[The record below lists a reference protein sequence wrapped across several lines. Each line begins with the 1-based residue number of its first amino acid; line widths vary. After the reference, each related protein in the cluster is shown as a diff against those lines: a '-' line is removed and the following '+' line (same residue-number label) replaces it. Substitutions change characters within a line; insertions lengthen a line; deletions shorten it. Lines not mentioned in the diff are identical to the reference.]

1 MVLNILDMNDTNV
14 NKFNELSKKGNS
26 ILIFHASWCGHC
38 QRLDSIWGNLIN
50 RLKSE
55 NLEGL
60 LGRVEEKEMKLVEVE
75 KDIRGY
81 PTIRVY
87 NNGIKEKDYEGSR
100 ELEQLFAFIKET
112 MATSEK
118 SQRKH
123 SIKKKRRKSKRRRR
137 KKPRSKTPKSK
148 SRRPQRNKKKKSR
161 TKSIRKRRK
170 RRKQRKRAN
179 RINGIDQ

>member
-1 MVLNILDMNDTNV
+1 MVLNILDMNDSNV
-14 NKFNELSKKGNS
+14 NKFNELSKKGKS

-118 SQRKH
+118 SQRTH

-137 KKPRSKTPKSK
+137 KKPRSKTPRSK
-148 SRRPQRNKKKKSR
+148 TPRSKPKRTQRNKKKKSR

-170 RRKQRKRAN
+170 RVN
-179 RINGIDQ
+179 RTNVNDQ